1 MNGNDIAPD
10 QTEAMLIA
18 SQQAVS
24 SNVPQQEQTQPPDSL
39 LFFIPISFVLL
50 WSIATA
56 VFLGLP
62 KLVYSG
68 NRKVKVAQ
76 KIPCYQC
83 QFFTNNPYLRCA
95 VRPETVL
102 TESALDCS
110 DFQARLQPEN
120 KVGSSQTRR

>member
-1 MNGNDIAPD
+1 MASDPVEV
-10 QTEAMLIA
+10 TLIA
-18 SQQAVS
+18 SQQDVS
-24 SNVPQQEQTQPPDSL
+24 SDIAQTEQPQASDGL
-39 LFFIPISFVLL
+39 LFFIPISFVLV

-62 KLVYSG
+62 KLVPG
-68 NRKVKVAQ
+68 GKRRVKAAH
-76 KIPCYQC
+76 KLPCYQC

-102 TESALDCS
+102 TEDALDCS
-110 DFQARLQPEN
+110 DFQAQPQPEK